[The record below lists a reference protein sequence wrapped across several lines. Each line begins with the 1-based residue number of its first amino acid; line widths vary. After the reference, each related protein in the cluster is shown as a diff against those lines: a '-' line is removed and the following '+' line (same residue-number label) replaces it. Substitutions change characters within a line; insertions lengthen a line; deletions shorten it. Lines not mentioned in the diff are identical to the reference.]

1 MDHAEF
7 TTLAID
13 LAMVNVRQFFLQSL
27 NKPKWHEGQ
36 GAEEKGNA
44 IDSIK
49 AVSFKNDGTC
59 RLCHLNP
66 NGALLTGKP

>member
-27 NKPKWHEGQ
+27 NKPKWHEG
-36 GAEEKGNA
+36 
-44 IDSIK
+44 
-49 AVSFKNDGTC
+49 
-59 RLCHLNP
+59 
-66 NGALLTGKP
+66 